1 MNLSKRSYPKF
12 IFKKDLVQYI
22 INKLNEDYLHL
33 SYTLNLESEIIK
45 FIRSVEK
52 DNLHLTEEG
61 DLEISF
67 NDDYMLKIHSKNGYQ
82 IEELI

>member
-1 MNLSKRSYPKF
+1 MNSKRIYPKF
-12 IFKKDLVQYI
+12 FFKKDLVHFI
-22 INKLNEDYLHL
+22 INKINQDYL
-33 SYTLNLESEIIK
+33 YTYYTIEIEEKITRFIK
-45 FIRSVEK
+45 SVER

-67 NDDYMLKIHSKNGYQ
+67 SNDNFLKIHSRNGFQ